1 MDFQPGQTLDRY
13 ELSGLLGEGGAA
25 RVYRATH
32 AQLGTQHA
40 LKVLHLVGAGVR
52 ERMLREARVQAQ
64 LRHPNLVPV
73 SDVFFVGQQP
83 VIVMDF
89 VDGPNLEGW
98 INQVRPDLSQAEA
111 VFRGILAGVAFAH
124 GQGVVHR
131 DLKPANILVETQA
144 GRAVPRVTDFGLAR
158 VLEDSSPRRTRMG
171 VAMGT
176 PGYMAPEMLSAAPTA
191 DERADVFSLG
201 CILYALVCHRI
212 PFAAPDRFELFEQ
225 LRKGLYTDPLEHR
238 PDLGQGVVAAI
249 RGCLIVDRDRRIP
262 SCQALLE
269 VLDLKRGWTAE
280 GPTWSRPPGWQTMVL
295 EPDHEATQMLRAP
308 LLGDSEDTDLNGELD
323 LLDAVEAA
331 PVAEPAEVP
340 RVRPPPPPPGI
351 QTLGP
356 SQPTDVPPDTRDNPY
371 REPAPA
377 APQSRTLLWVVLG
390 AVVAMALVGCC
401 GGVMVAMIPM
411 AG

>member
-1 MDFQPGQTLDRY
+1 MDLQPGQTLDRY

-98 INQVRPDLSQAEA
+98 INTARPDPSQAEA
-111 VFRGILAGVAFAH
+111 VFRGILAGVAYAH

-212 PFAAPDRFELFEQ
+212 PFAAADRFELFEQ
-225 LRKGLYTDPLEHR
+225 LRKGDYTDPSEHR
-238 PDLGQGVVAAI
+238 PDLGQGVLAAI
-249 RGCLIVDRDRRIP
+249 RGCLIVDRDQRIP
-262 SCQALLE
+262 TCDALLE
-269 VLDLKRGWTAE
+269 VLDLKRGWTAA

-308 LLGDSEDTDLNGELD
+308 VLGDSEDTDLTRD
-323 LLDAVEAA
+323 LEISEEQPA
-331 PVAEPAEVP
+331 PLEEPAEVP

-351 QTLGP
+351 QTLPP
-356 SQPTDVPPDTRDNPY
+356 SQPTDVPVERADNPY
-371 REPAPA
+371 SEPAPR
-377 APQSRTLLWVVLG
+377 APQSRTLAWVVAG
-390 AVVAMALVGCC
+390 VFAVLLLVGCC
-401 GGVMVAMIPM
+401 GGVFAAMLPM
-411 AG
+411 TG